1 MRANRWILTI
11 FSAFAAIGLQAQ
23 DAKTL
28 FTDIPD
34 SIVPLLTKV
43 NREDC
48 IDFLESKMKAVVE
61 NRFDQKSEMTDLS
74 EDYVRMQMS
83 LQSIWQMKV
92 LPLSDTTRV
101 VCIVETACGPA
112 CDSRLHFYT
121 TDWKPLATEDFIT
134 LPTMDDFLKS
144 SDSEEI
150 YTYNEALRAA
160 DMLLIKA
167 DFEKES
173 TRLTV
178 TLTTPDYMSSDI
190 AEKLKKYL
198 CGPVTYQ
205 WKNGKFTR

>member
-1 MRANRWILTI
+1 MTI

-74 EDYVRMQMS
+74 KDYVRMQMS
-83 LQSIWQMKV
+83 PQSTWQMKV

-121 TDWKPLATEDFIT
+121 TDWKLLATENFIT

-144 SDSEEI
+144 PDSEDI

-160 DMLLIKA
+160 DMLLMKA

-198 CGPVTYQ
+198 RGPVTYQ